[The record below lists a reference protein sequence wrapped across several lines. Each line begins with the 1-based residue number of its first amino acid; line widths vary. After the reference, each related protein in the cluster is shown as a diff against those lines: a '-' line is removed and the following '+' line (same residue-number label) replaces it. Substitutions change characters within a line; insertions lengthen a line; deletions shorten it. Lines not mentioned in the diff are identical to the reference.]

1 MPTLTRWF
9 VRFSLIYLLT
19 ALFIGLLLV
28 AGPAI
33 NLSGNISSLS
43 PVYFHLFMVGWLSQL
58 IFGVVYWMFP
68 KLSLEK
74 PRGDE
79 RLGWI
84 TLVFLNL
91 GLILRAFC
99 EPLNSM
105 SSSPI
110 WGIGLAIS
118 ALLQWVAGLLFV
130 INTWGRVKEK

>member
-9 VRFSLIYLLT
+9 VRFSLIYLLA

-33 NLSGNISSLS
+33 NLLSNISSLS

-84 TLVFLNL
+84 TLVLLNL

-99 EPLNSM
+99 EPLISM

-118 ALLQWVAGLLFV
+118 ALLQWVAGICFV
-130 INTWGRVKEK
+130 INSWGRVKEK